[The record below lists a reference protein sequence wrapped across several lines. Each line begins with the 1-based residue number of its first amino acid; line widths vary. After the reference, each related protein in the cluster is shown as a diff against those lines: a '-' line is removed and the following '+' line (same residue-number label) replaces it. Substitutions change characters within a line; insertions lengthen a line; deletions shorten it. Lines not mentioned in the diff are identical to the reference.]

1 MGQTCCRGSP
11 LSMGFL
17 RVEDHQN
24 LGPFNF
30 LDDEP
35 YLVTVRS
42 EVEKSVRSKTRI
54 GNVDS
59 LVNLVLEYV
68 EPDVAFRFQVVSN
81 EWDLKH
87 DALILWDNGMH
98 CQPPPSLKFLRL
110 RSELVQCEDAKTRW
124 WLSTD
129 FNVSVHVLMSPLLEF
144 SSARHVNVPHPLFR
158 LFLSLDAVWSDS
170 NFSDFFSACDL
181 AESEPV
187 DDGKREII
195 HWFLLAVRYASNQK
209 WLNFQAVA
217 SLPMYRRVVAS
228 NGPDLR
234 SLSRSVDRRKRSFF
248 QLYQMVMAFA
258 RDTRSTES
266 KKRDAAVVIQN
277 RKFVRRPSDGLI
289 YDPEVRIRALT
300 GRVLFPSKNRSVE
313 EAEALLRHA
322 QGHVSRCRR
331 SRAQWRERRLVN
343 YATVHTNNIPGES
356 GERGQESQQQQQ
368 QQQQQQKQQG
378 LQLQNGAEAAAAE
391 AAAAEAA
398 AAEAAAAEAAAA
410 AAP

>member
-87 DALILWDNGMH
+87 DALILWDNGM
-98 CQPPPSLKFLRL
+98 
-110 RSELVQCEDAKTRW
+110 VQCEDAKTRW

-144 SSARHVNVPHPLFR
+144 SSARHVVNCHG
-158 LFLSLDAVWSDS
+158 W
-170 NFSDFFSACDL
+170 NT
-181 AESEPV
+181 
-187 DDGKREII
+187 
-195 HWFLLAVRYASNQK
+195 YASNQK

-391 AAAAEAA
+391 AAAA
-398 AAEAAAAEAAAA
+398 